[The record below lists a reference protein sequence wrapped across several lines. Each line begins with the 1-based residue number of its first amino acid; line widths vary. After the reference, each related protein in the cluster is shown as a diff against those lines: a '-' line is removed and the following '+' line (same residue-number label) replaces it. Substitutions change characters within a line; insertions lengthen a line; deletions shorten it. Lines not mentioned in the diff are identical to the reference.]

1 MGETGK
7 EMLTIVV
14 YNFLTILAASET
26 WTVTV
31 VVFYFREKWVSMAEI
46 LRYYPRDISNLG
58 DRDARERSELNCGN
72 ILGTKI
78 LIRV

>member
-31 VVFYFREKWVSMAEI
+31 VVFYFREKWVSLAEI
-46 LRYYPRDISNLG
+46 LRYYPRDISNL
-58 DRDARERSELNCGN
+58 DNRELDCGN